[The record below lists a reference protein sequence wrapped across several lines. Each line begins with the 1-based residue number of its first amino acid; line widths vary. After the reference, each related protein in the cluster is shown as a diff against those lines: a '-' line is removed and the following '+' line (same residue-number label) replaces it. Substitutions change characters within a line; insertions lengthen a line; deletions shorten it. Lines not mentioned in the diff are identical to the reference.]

1 MQLAVANETRMDS
14 LKEAVKNNMQ
24 QFLYNDLWYQIGV
37 SSVNNTVCR
46 LFIVLRRAELTEF
59 KSCIPKVPPYMLVC
73 NNLISKKQVETTTV
87 AVQYNSTVQQ
97 YSTASLTTTAAT
109 ENSQTQ
115 LNLVWIIIGSTLGG
129 VILISLVCYCS
140 WDFIKVSIEIYYS
153 TKFYYK
159 QYNILTI
166 LYVNFNI
173 SLFYR
178 LFYLHV
184 VFFLKYRK

>member
-1 MQLAVANETRMDS
+1 MQFALEINPNETSMDS
-14 LKEAVKNNMQ
+14 LKNAVKKNMQ
-24 QFLYNDLWYQIGV
+24 KFFRKHLWYRFGRK
-37 SSVNNTVCR
+37 SVNNTVCR
-46 LFIVLRRAELTEF
+46 LFLVLRGSELTEL
-59 KSCIPKVPPYMLVC
+59 KSCIPIVPPYIVVC

-87 AVQYNSTVQQ
+87 AVQYRSTVQQ

-109 ENSQTQ
+109 ENSQKQ
-115 LNLVWIIIGSTLGG
+115 LNILLIIIGSTLVG
-129 VILISLVCYCS
+129 VILIALVCYCS

-173 SLFYR
+173 SLFHR

-184 VFFLKYRK
+184 VLF